1 MPLFRTTATDQ
12 PAPTRTPAVLWLRR
26 AGLLLLA
33 LLLLWLGFI
42 TWQGLALMQNAK
54 AGLSMTQ
61 SGLDG
66 LDPEQALATLTE
78 TEQHLESL
86 RGGLT
91 PLMPVMNL
99 AARLPGKMGHY
110 ASQADPGLDYAIELV
125 RTARQALQGL
135 LPAWETLNNPASGE
149 EPATARLTAAL
160 VEGNAYF
167 YGARDSLS
175 RAAALR
181 GQIDGN
187 LLPEPW
193 DSRYRQFDEN
203 FELIEAAL
211 DALIALP
218 ELAGQPEERTY
229 LLAAMNDDELRGTGG
244 FISGLGLLRVQGGDI
259 VRLTMV
265 DSYILDNPVA
275 EYPEAPG
282 ALKEFMTLGMWLP
295 RDANW
300 SPDFPRSAQD
310 LQNLYTLT
318 TGQTVDGVIAFDT
331 RAATL
336 FVDVLGPL
344 TLPGAPEPVNASI
357 VQSWMRTAWGP
368 EAGQG
373 MTDEWWLG
381 RKDFMLDLAQA
392 AVDRVQTL
400 EDRQSLVDL
409 AWTAREALQTGH
421 LFLYFN
427 HETGQGALERAG
439 LDNGVHPGP
448 GDFLMIVDSNIGFN
462 KVNARITSQATYTVD
477 LSNPTQPKASLEVA
491 YQNPSQTPD
500 GCTHQ
505 AVYGE
510 DYGAMQNRCY
520 WNAWRVLAAGG
531 SRLEKANAQPVPAE
545 QLLNGSGWDG
555 TVRAEQGPNATA
567 QFSGVM
573 VLPGQAEQSYQLEWS
588 LPTRVATQT
597 ATGWA
602 YTLKLQK
609 QGGAAGLPVIVQI
622 QAPPG
627 TTLSAQGWTE
637 QSSGLWRWQGAV
649 NEPLSFELSFEA
661 AP

>member
-1 MPLFRTTATDQ
+1 MPIFRKNATPQ
-12 PAPTRTPAVLWLRR
+12 PAPPRSPAAKWLRR

-42 TWQGLALMQNAK
+42 TWQGVALMQNAK
-54 AGLSMTQ
+54 AGLSMAQ

-66 LDPEQALATLTE
+66 LDPQQALTTLAQ
-78 TEQHLESL
+78 TEQHLVSL

-91 PLMPVMNL
+91 PLMPVVNL
-99 AARLPGKMGHY
+99 AARLPGKVGRY
-110 ASQADPGLDYAIELV
+110 ASQADPGLDYAIEMV
-125 RTARQALQGL
+125 RTARQTLQGL
-135 LPAWETLNNPASGE
+135 LPAWETLNDPSTGDA
-149 EPATARLTAAL
+149 PATSRLTAAL
-160 VEGNAYF
+160 VEGSAYF
-167 YGARDSLS
+167 YGAQTSLGQ
-175 RAAALR
+175 AAALR
-181 GQIDGN
+181 EKIDGS

-193 DSRYRQFDEN
+193 DSRYQQLDEN
-203 FELIEAAL
+203 FEQLEAGL

-218 ELAGQPEERTY
+218 ELAGEPEERTY

-244 FISGLGLLRVQGGDI
+244 FISGLGLLRVKDGDI
-259 VRLTMV
+259 IHLTMV

-300 SPDFPRSAQD
+300 SPDFPQSARD

-318 TGQTVDGVIAFDT
+318 TGQAVDGVIAFDT
-331 RAATL
+331 QAASL

-344 TLPGAPEPVNASI
+344 PLPGAPEPVNASI
-357 VQSWMRTAWGP
+357 VQAWMRTAWGP
-368 EAGQG
+368 EAGED
-373 MTDEWWLG
+373 MTNDWWLG

-409 AWTAREALQTGH
+409 AWVAHETLQTGH

-427 HETGQGALERAG
+427 HDTGQGALERAG

-462 KVNARITSQATYTVD
+462 KVNARVTSQATYTVD
-477 LSNPTQPKASLEVA
+477 LSDPAQPKASLEVT
-491 YQNPSQTPD
+491 YKNPSQTPD

-510 DYGAMQNRCY
+510 DYADMQNRCY

-531 SRLEKANAQPVPAE
+531 SRLEDSTAQTVPAE
-545 QLLNGSGWDG
+545 LILNGSGWDG
-555 TVRAEQGPNATA
+555 MVRSEQGPNATA
-567 QFSGVM
+567 QFSGMM
-573 VLPGQAEQSYQLEWS
+573 VLPGQAEQTYRLDWS
-588 LPTRVATQT
+588 LPTRVAYRTDN
-597 ATGWA
+597 GWI

-609 QGGAAGLPVIVQI
+609 QGSAAALPVTVQI

-627 TTLSAQGWTE
+627 TTLSAEGWTE
-637 QSSGLWRWQGAV
+637 QGAGLWQWQGTV
-649 NEPLSFELSFEA
+649 NEPLNFELSFEA
-661 AP
+661 TR